1 MSLQG
6 GGAAGKAHRRS
17 QAAAEFGN
25 VRTCWE
31 GYEKVVTRL
40 GQDCK
45 VTERLHIQGTKLGQS
60 ATKCPRICTSDQ
72 RYSSLN
78 TKRSPIPSVPSGL
91 STEKLNILLSVK
103 EKFYRNSHRYCKAGI
118 EM

>member
-6 GGAAGKAHRRS
+6 GGVARQTCRKS

-40 GQDCK
+40 GQGCK
-45 VTERLHIQGTKLGQS
+45 ITERLHIQGT
-60 ATKCPRICTSDQ
+60 
-72 RYSSLN
+72 
-78 TKRSPIPSVPSGL
+78 
-91 STEKLNILLSVK
+91 
-103 EKFYRNSHRYCKAGI
+103 
-118 EM
+118 